1 MKLADLPDINFIDVD
16 SAAIQ
21 QAVFESYERITGR
34 STPAQGDPVRLF
46 LLFIADVVIR
56 LENKINYTGKMN
68 LLKYA
73 EGDFLDQLGALVETE
88 RIPAS
93 AATTTIEVTLSAV
106 QESEVIVPAGT
117 RISPAANLYFATDE
131 ALIITAGEMSGTVSA
146 TCTDTGAVGNGYLP
160 GEVSQIVDPVPF
172 VATMVNTTTTEGG
185 AAEEDDDDY
194 RERIHEAPERFSTAG
209 PAGAY
214 HFYTMSA
221 NSAIADAAVWS
232 PEPGVVEV
240 RPLLE
245 GGELPGEELIADVL
259 EALNDDKIRPL
270 TDQVRVVAPDVVS
283 YDIEASYYVDA
294 DADAVKVEGAVD
306 SAVNDFIL
314 WQKAKLGRD
323 INPSRL
329 ISKMMAVSGVKRV
342 EITAPVFTEVGITQV
357 AVAENVSVVM
367 AGSEDE

>member
-1 MKLADLPDINFIDVD
+1 MKLADLPDIDFINVD
-16 SAAIQ
+16 AAEIQ
-21 QAVFESYERITGR
+21 QEVFESYTSITGR
-34 STPAQGDPVRLF
+34 DVPAQGDPVRLF
-46 LLFIADVVIR
+46 LLFIADVIIR

-93 AATTTIEVTLSAV
+93 AATTTIEATLSDV
-106 QESEVIVPAGT
+106 QESEVIIPAGT
-117 RISPAANLYFATDE
+117 RVSPAANIYFATDA
-131 ALIITAGEMSGTVSA
+131 ALIITAGETAGTVSA
-146 TCTDTGAVGNGYLP
+146 TCTETGAAGNGYLP
-160 GEVSQIVDPVPF
+160 GEVNQIVDPVPF

-185 AAEEDDDDY
+185 AEQEDDDDY

-214 HFYTMSA
+214 RFYTMSV
-221 NSAIADAAVWS
+221 NSAITDAAVWS
-232 PEPGVVEV
+232 PDPGVVEI

-259 EALNDDKIRPL
+259 EALNDDRIRPL
-270 TDQVRVVAPDVVS
+270 TDKVQVIAPDVVS
-283 YDIEASYYVDA
+283 FDIDASYYIDSDA
-294 DADAVKVEGAVD
+294 DAAKVEAAVT
-306 SAVNDFIL
+306 SAVEDFIL

-357 AVAENVSVVM
+357 AIAENVSVVM